1 MSDSVILWTVGQAPL
16 YMEFSSQEY
25 CSGLPFSLPVDLPD
39 LETEPMSL
47 MFPPLASDFFATS
60 TIWEAPSVEVNPQ
73 IQCYV
78 VLAHP
83 PLIIGSD
90 SKAFPHQD
98 DFCWKYHRPVNA
110 SQHPFVLKV
119 SSLLS
124 QSRGN
129 RKSHFRK
136 LLSICLLSFGD
147 ASSQLNTI

>member
-39 LETEPMSL
+39 LGIEPMSL
-47 MFPPLASDFFATS
+47 MFPPLAGDFFDTS

-73 IQCYV
+73 IQCCV

-98 DFCWKYHRPVNA
+98 DFCCKYHRPVMPL
-110 SQHPFVLKV
+110 ST
-119 SSLLS
+119 LLS
-124 QSRGN
+124 SKSRLCSPN
-129 RKSHFRK
+129 PEEIKNPISENFCPFAFYH
-136 LLSICLLSFGD
+136 LVMLP
-147 ASSQLNTI
+147 AS